1 MELKGKKI
9 NFIGDSITEGARVA
23 SAENFYPNLLKK
35 SLGLAEARNY
45 GKSGTKI
52 ARLPVIT
59 DDPFDKDFNLRAPD
73 MDKDADV
80 VVVFGGTNDFGHGTI
95 PLGTMDDTDIHTF
108 YGGMHNLCQYLIKEY
123 TGKTIVFMTPIHRME
138 EKAFAWSEK
147 SVDFVYFIRAIRE
160 VCEHYSIPVLDMYKE
175 SGMHGNMRF
184 WCDEFMQDGLHPN
197 DKGHAIM
204 AHKLQKFLENL

>member
-9 NFIGDSITEGARVA
+9 NFLGDSITEGVGTSGPDKTYHA
-23 SAENFYPNLLKK
+23 LLKTRV
-35 SLGLAEARNY
+35 GLSEARNY

-73 MDKDADV
+73 MDKDADI
-80 VVVFGGTNDFGHGTI
+80 VVVFGGTNDYGHATI
-95 PLGTMDDTDIHTF
+95 PLGSLENQDIETF
-108 YGGMHNLCQYLIKEY
+108 YGGVHNLCQYLIKEY

-138 EKAFAWSEK
+138 EKAFSWSNR
-147 SVDFVYFIRAIRE
+147 SCDLVHFIRAIRE
-160 VCEHYSIPVLDMYKE
+160 VCEYYSIPVLDMYKE
-175 SGMHGNMRF
+175 SGMYGNMQV
-184 WCDEFMQDGLHPN
+184 WCDKYMPDGLHPN
-197 DKGHAIM
+197 DLGHEIM

>member
-9 NFIGDSITEGARVA
+9 NFLGDSITEGVGTSGPDKTYHAVLKA
-23 SAENFYPNLLKK
+23 SV
-35 SLGLAEARNY
+35 GLAEARNY

-80 VVVFGGTNDFGHGTI
+80 IVVFGGTNDYGHATI
-95 PLGTMDDTDIHTF
+95 PMGTFENQDIHTF

-138 EKAFAWSEK
+138 EKAFVHSEK
-147 SVDFVYFIRAIRE
+147 SSDLVYFIRAMRE
-160 VCEHYSIPVLDMYKE
+160 VCEYYSIPVLDMYKE
-175 SGMHGNMRF
+175 SGMYGNMRV
-184 WCDEFMQDGLHPN
+184 WCDEFMPDGLHPN